1 MSSYTEA
8 REAIEILRPEMIR
21 LFETLRRQICRVY
34 RLDYESLKEIRETSD
49 DELDLFKIYSDRKI
63 FELLD
68 SNKLA
73 IDNIYANGTFD
84 VKPRMLDI
92 RHYMTFEEFIGFNT
106 RDGYHTAS
114 FIDKLYD
121 EPSEMWERVDFM
133 MERGLISKWDVRSD
147 ASYLRELVEI
157 TRQAVEALDD
167 IRPKLQYLQ
176 FDVDEDFLFKRDE
189 WTDYAVDI
197 CAKVQRDDSAKIS
210 AKRLKS
216 KLKDSFIR
224 LQRRS
229 YRRYEFDGC
238 DVAEI
243 CRPDSKYS
251 KSIDSLELDLFNL
264 LSKFSLKSVL
274 NQSDDDFYLT
284 SSKLNVTKSTSFKQF
299 VDDHIRSAYPDA
311 KFIDKIREGSDSV
324 WFDYVESCYSSGV
337 TSADIEQ
344 EFDVIRDCIS
354 YAESIINDFDDFEK
368 ELRQMNDEFLD
379 NRNKLIDTVGACVDN
394 DYDSRIR
401 NLSAAL
407 RLGFDRLKL
416 RLKSVYR
423 VSYQS
428 IGQIEDLETAKFEN
442 FKEDIDIEIISAL
455 KRYELEKDKI
465 YKSTK
470 SFELKPTKILINGN
484 TFLKTFVKS
493 NLKKIHPDA
502 MFIDEICTISD
513 DYLIDEISKIAIDL
527 VMTDYEIREE
537 INVLVEFIES
547 IERANQAYDNFRK
560 ELKEI
565 SDGLP
570 DEYTSTYGYRSV

>member
-1 MSSYTEA
+1 MSTYIEA
-8 REAIEILRPEMIR
+8 REAIEILRPDMIR
-21 LFETLRRQICRVY
+21 LFDTLRRQICRVY
-34 RLDYESLKEIRETSD
+34 RLNYDSLKEIRETSD
-49 DELDLFKIYSDRKI
+49 DELNLFKLYSDHKI

-92 RHYMTFEEFIGFNT
+92 RHYMTFEEFIGLNT
-106 RDGYHTAS
+106 RDGYHKAS

-121 EPSEMWERVDFM
+121 EPSEMWERVDSM
-133 MERGLISKWDVRSD
+133 IEQGLISKWDVRSD

-189 WTDYAVDI
+189 WTNYAVDI

-229 YRRYEFDGC
+229 YRRYGFDGC
-238 DVAEI
+238 DTAEI
-243 CRPDSKYS
+243 CRPNSKYNE
-251 KSIDSLELDLFNL
+251 SIGSLELDLFNL

-274 NQSDDDFYLT
+274 NKSDDDFYLT
-284 SSKLNVTKSTSFKQF
+284 SSKLNVTKATSFKQF
-299 VDDHIRSAYPDA
+299 VDDNIRSAYPDA
-311 KFIDKIREGSDSV
+311 KFIGKIREGSDSV
-324 WFDYVESCYSSGV
+324 WFDYVESCYNSGV
-337 TSADIEQ
+337 ASADIEQ
-344 EFDVIRDCIS
+344 EFDTIRDYIRYVDS
-354 YAESIINDFDDFEK
+354 VINDFDEFDK
-368 ELRQMNDEFLD
+368 TLQQMNDELSD
-379 NRNKLIDTVGACVDN
+379 NCSELLDTVGECIDN

-407 RLGFDRLKL
+407 KLEFNRLKL
-416 RLKSVYR
+416 RLNSVYR

-428 IGQIEDLETAKFEN
+428 IERMENLETTKFEH
-442 FKEDIDIEIISAL
+442 FKEDIDIEIINAL

-465 YKSTK
+465 YENTR
-470 SFELKPTKILINGN
+470 SFELKPAKISVNRN
-484 TFLKTFVKS
+484 TSLKKFVKS
-493 NLKKIHPDA
+493 NLKKMHSDT

-513 DYLIDEISKIAIDL
+513 DSLIDEISKIAIDL

-537 INVLVEFIES
+537 INVLVRSIALIEQ
-547 IERANQAYDNFRK
+547 ANQAYDNFRE
-560 ELKEI
+560 ELKELNA
-565 SDGLP
+565 GLL
-570 DEYTSTYGYRSV
+570 DEYTSTYSGRSV